1 MVLDEGTTHRRPV
14 DSWGL
19 LVVGGLS
26 AVAYAWLALGLEIG
40 NSWPLLH
47 RFVRTLL
54 ALGAGY
60 FIAWR
65 LALRIP
71 STRTAA
77 QIIFFFAVVFRLA
90 LLPAG
95 LGSPKPT
102 ALTNDLAGK
111 TGGYEKFLLYDNDVW
126 RFLWDGHV
134 TTHGISPYRYSPAE
148 VRDSESLE
156 SRLLDD
162 DWWEVHDNISFEN
175 LVTIYPP
182 VAQALFAVT
191 TSLAPGSVFVF
202 KLFLVAFDLATCWL
216 LFRLLQHAGA
226 AVGHLVLYAW
236 SPLVLKEIAGSAHF
250 ESLTTFL
257 LVLGTWF
264 AVHRAP
270 RRAVL
275 ATTAAAL
282 TKLAPIVALPLVLA
296 RVGRRFLLLAVGLT
310 VLVCI
315 PVFASLPRWVETTRI
330 FAESW
335 EFNSG
340 PWALLRAGFDLVT
353 TEHASSL
360 ASWTSSVLLLFLLV
374 LAYRGVA
381 STDDAV
387 SLYGAL
393 FTVLAAVVVLSPA
406 VMPWYLIW
414 ALPFAALLAACA
426 ESRVMRRLGVLWA
439 ALGCLSV
446 LSYYFYADQREAA
459 WWRWIE
465 FGVIGFAALKSA
477 QGRIRFPLH
486 LGARD
491 RAS

>member
-1 MVLDEGTTHRRPV
+1 MVLREGTTDRRFP

-26 AVAYAWLALGLEIG
+26 AAAYAWLALGLEIG

-47 RFVRTLL
+47 RFVLTML
-54 ALGAGY
+54 ALAAGY

-77 QIIFFFAVVFRLA
+77 QIILFFAVVFRLA

-95 LGSPKPT
+95 LGSTTPT
-102 ALTNDLAGK
+102 ALTNDLAGR

-134 TTHGISPYRYSPAE
+134 TTNGISPYRYSPAE
-148 VRDSESLE
+148 IRDNESLE
-156 SRLLDD
+156 SKLLDD

-202 KLFLVAFDLATCWL
+202 KILLVCLDLGTCWL

-236 SPLVLKEIAGSAHF
+236 SPLVVKEVAGSAHF
-250 ESLTTFL
+250 ESLTAFL
-257 LVLGTWF
+257 LLLGTWF

-282 TKLAPIVALPLVLA
+282 TKLAPIVALPLVLR
-296 RVGRRFLLLAVGLT
+296 RVGRRFVLLPVGLT
-310 VLVCI
+310 VLVCL
-315 PVFASLPRWVETTRI
+315 PFHASLARLVETTRI

-340 PWALLRAGFDLVT
+340 PWALLRAGFALVT
-353 TEHASSL
+353 LEHAAAL
-360 ASWTSSVLLLFLLV
+360 ASWTSSAVLLLLLV
-374 LAYRGVA
+374 LAYRRVA

-393 FTVLAAVVVLSPA
+393 FVALAAVVVLSPA

-426 ESRVMRRLGVLWA
+426 ESRTMRQLGVLWA

-446 LSYYFYADQREAA
+446 LSYYFYAEERESA

-465 FGVIGFAALKSA
+465 FGVVGLAALESA
-477 QGRIRFPLH
+477 RGQIRFPLRM
-486 LGARD
+486 GARD
-491 RAS
+491 RTS